1 MLIHMFLIKNI
12 LCRVLLRTC
21 TDKLTLVLVRWFTA
35 HPDAWERDMLCRP
48 LCSGALRH
56 NHCLWKYAKSSRPR
70 RMMTNIDGSQSQSF
84 VNSGYNFGRNPQ
96 VRYATWRTEQ
106 HAYYGLI
113 TPSSIIS
120 TTNMTREYD
129 SNSMI
134 QTDNWLE
141 TVTLV

>member
-1 MLIHMFLIKNI
+1 
-12 LCRVLLRTC
+12 
-21 TDKLTLVLVRWFTA
+21 
-35 HPDAWERDMLCRP
+35 
-48 LCSGALRH
+48 
-56 NHCLWKYAKSSRPR
+56 
-70 RMMTNIDGSQSQSF
+70 MMTNIDGSQSQSF